1 VSRLELERPRD
12 IPTLFRDALV
22 VYGTNLPAFLGISA
36 AIVVP
41 VQLIVS
47 GIGLE
52 QLTASYD
59 KSPPP
64 VEAIVPTAVSFL
76 IIAPLVTAAC
86 IHALRAVAQA
96 GSPRA
101 GTALVEGLEAFRPLF
116 FAILLEAG
124 GIAIGLAALVLP
136 GVYLTVRWFFV
147 PQAVVLEGKRGV
159 QALRRSGEMVGGL
172 WWRTFG
178 IVILANLAATLPGFF
193 LTAPFA
199 ALAEHAG
206 REVYALA
213 GSMAAEVVTAPFVA
227 LLSTLLYY
235 DLRARR
241 KAPAV

>member
-1 VSRLELERPRD
+1 VSRLDLERTRD
-12 IPTLFRDALV
+12 IPTLFRDALA
-22 VYGTNLPAFLGISA
+22 VYGRNLPAFLGISA

-47 GIGLE
+47 GVGLE
-52 QLTASYD
+52 QLASSYD
-59 KSPPP
+59 RTPPP

-86 IHALRAVAQA
+86 IHALRAVAEA

-124 GIAIGLAALVLP
+124 GIAVGLAALVLP
-136 GVYLTVRWFFV
+136 GIYLTIRWFFV
-147 PQAVVLEGKRGV
+147 PQAVVLDGRRGTK
-159 QALRRSGEMVGGL
+159 ALGGSGEVVEGF

-178 IVILANLAATLPGFF
+178 IVILANLAASLPGFF
-193 LTAPFA
+193 LAAPFA
-199 ALAEHAG
+199 ALAEQAG
-206 REVYALA
+206 REVYALV
-213 GSMAAEVVTAPFVA
+213 GSMAAEIVTAPFVA

-241 KAPAV
+241 RAPAV